1 MARLAEH
8 QALELLQ
15 RGGIR
20 VPRYEVA
27 MNPEGAWA
35 AAARLGGPV
44 VIKALIPSGKR
55 GKAGGI
61 LFASDPDEAALCAGR
76 LLGSRL
82 SSYSVDSVLV
92 EERLQVW
99 QELYLSVIVDHQAQS
114 IAVIVSQSGG
124 VDVEEQR
131 RIHPES
137 IETLWVDQLHGL
149 DEFAAR
155 QLWHDA
161 GAESSLLRQLGR
173 LTILLYHTFV
183 STDAYIVELNPLVV
197 TPDGQVVPVAALMG
211 IDDAALFRHPELA
224 GSVQVGAERTWKA
237 ITDLEKQ
244 VVAVNQA
251 DPYRGTA
258 RYTEME
264 GGDIGLLCG
273 GGGASLVLFD
283 ALRRAGGK
291 PANYSE
297 VGGNPTA
304 HKVYG
309 IAKAILAKEGV
320 RGLLVA
326 HSITNNTQTDAVAEG
341 VIRALD
347 ELGTDLRSFPVLA
360 REAGVN
366 EERAAQLFRERGI
379 EYYGDEI
386 TLTEAARLIVERMRE
401 VSRRSGGSEGGR

>member
-1 MARLAEH
+1 
-8 QALELLQ
+8 
-15 RGGIR
+15 
-20 VPRYEVA
+20 
-27 MNPEGAWA
+27 
-35 AAARLGGPV
+35 

-61 LFASDPDEAALCAGR
+61 LFADGPDEAARCAEQ

-82 SSYSVDSVLV
+82 NSYVVASVLV
-92 EERLQVW
+92 VERLNVQ
-99 QELYLSVIVDHQAQS
+99 QELYLSAIIDPRAQLTSVIAS
-114 IAVIVSQSGG
+114 RRGG
-124 VDVEEQR
+124 IEVEEQR
-131 RIHPES
+131 RADPEAMK
-137 IETLWVDQLHGL
+137 TRWVDPFHGL
-149 DEFAAR
+149 PEFAAR
-155 QLWHDA
+155 QLWYDVGVQSH
-161 GAESSLLRQLGR
+161 LLRPLGR
-173 LTILLYHTFV
+173 VTTLLYQTFV
-183 STDAYIVELNPLVV
+183 RTDAYILELNPLVV
-197 TPDGQVVPVAALMG
+197 TPDGSVAPVAALMG

-224 GSVQVGAERTWKA
+224 GSVQAGAERAWKA
-237 ITDLEKQ
+237 LTDLEKQ
-244 VVAVNQA
+244 VVAANQA

-283 ALRRAGGK
+283 ALRQAGGH

-304 HKVYG
+304 QKVHE
-309 IAKAILAKEGV
+309 IAKAILSKEGV
-320 RGLLVA
+320 KGLLVA

-341 VIRALD
+341 VIQALD
-347 ELGTDLRSFPVLA
+347 ELGLDPQCFPIIA

-386 TLTEAARLIVERMRE
+386 TLTEAARLMVERMRDG
-401 VSRRSGGSEGGR
+401 SQRRESSGEGL

>member
-1 MARLAEH
+1 MARLLEN

-15 RGGIR
+15 RGGMSI
-20 VPRYEVA
+20 PLYEVA
-27 MNPEGAWA
+27 SDPQGVRE
-35 AAARLGGPV
+35 AAARIEGPV
-44 VIKALIPSGKR
+44 VIKALIPSGRR

-61 LFASDPDEAALCAGR
+61 LFASDPDEAALCAAR

-82 SSYSVDSVLV
+82 NSYPVDSVLV
-92 EERLQVW
+92 EERLNVQ
-99 QELYLSVIVDHQAQS
+99 QELYLSATIDHRAQMTSVIAS
-114 IAVIVSQSGG
+114 RAGG
-124 VDVEEQR
+124 MEVEEQR
-131 RIHPES
+131 RIHPEAMK
-137 IETLWVDQLHGL
+137 TLWVDPLHGL
-149 DEFAAR
+149 PEFAAR
-155 QLWHDA
+155 QLWYDV
-161 GAESSLLRQLGR
+161 GVESDLLRRLGSV
-173 LTILLYHTFV
+173 TTSLYRAFV
-183 STDAYIVELNPLVV
+183 STDAYILELNPLVV
-197 TPDGQVVPVAALMG
+197 TPEGRVIPAAALMG

-224 GSVQVGAERTWKA
+224 GSVQAGMERSWRA
-237 ITDLEKQ
+237 LTDLEKQ

-283 ALRRAGGK
+283 ALRQAGGH

-297 VGGNPTA
+297 VGGNPTSQ
-304 HKVYG
+304 KVYG
-309 IAKAILAKEGV
+309 IAKAILSKEGV

-326 HSITNNTQTDAVAEG
+326 HSITNNTQTDAVADG

-347 ELGTDLRSFPVLA
+347 ELEIDLQTFPVLA

-366 EERAAQLFRERGI
+366 EETAAQLFRERGI

-386 TLTEAARLIVERMRE
+386 TLNEAARLMVERMQ
-401 VSRRSGGSEGGR
+401 GPEGGR